1 MLRLAALGARI
12 MYKIEVDI
20 DRNLIKA
27 ELEGFWTAD
36 DFEQFIADEQA
47 ALSKLKCPA
56 GKHILLCDLSKLNVV
71 AQDVVGHIVTD
82 LNSQGPRDAAWV
94 AIVIH
99 SPLLKMQMQRLI
111 TRSNMVIFDDYIE
124 AEKWIFL
131 ESGYG

>member
-1 MLRLAALGARI
+1 
-12 MYKIEVDI
+12 MYKIEIDV

-36 DFEQFIADEQA
+36 DFEHFIADEQK
-47 ALSKLKCPA
+47 ALSKLKCLA

-71 AQDVVGHIVTD
+71 AQDVASHLVTE
-82 LNSQGPRDAAWV
+82 LNSQGPRDAAFV

-99 SPLLKMQMQRLI
+99 STLLKMQMQRLI

-124 AEKWIFL
+124 AEKWIL
-131 ESGYG
+131 SESSDG

>member
-1 MLRLAALGARI
+1 

-36 DFEQFIADEQA
+36 DFEHFIADEQA

-56 GKHILLCDLSKLNVV
+56 GKHIVLCDLSKLNVV
-71 AQDVVGHIVTD
+71 AQDVATHIIAE

-94 AIVIH
+94 AIVIQ
-99 SPLLKMQMQRLI
+99 STLLKMQMQRLI
-111 TRSNMVIFDDYIE
+111 TRSNMMIFDSYSESE
-124 AEKWIFL
+124 AWLLL
-131 ESGYG
+131 ESGYGTT

>member
-1 MLRLAALGARI
+1 V
-12 MYKIEVDI
+12 YKIEVDI

-47 ALSKLKCPA
+47 AISKLKCPA

-71 AQDVVGHIVTD
+71 AQDVAAHIVTE
-82 LNSQGPRDAAWV
+82 LNSEGPRDAAWV

-111 TRSNMVIFDDYIE
+111 TRSNISIFDNYID
-124 AEKWIFL
+124 AEKWIL
-131 ESGYG
+131 SESGYG

>member
-1 MLRLAALGARI
+1 
-12 MYKIEVDI
+12 MYKIEIDI

-36 DFEQFIADEQA
+36 DFEHFIADEQK

-71 AQDVVGHIVTD
+71 AQDVASHLVTE
-82 LNSQGPRDAAWV
+82 LNSQGPRDAAFV

-99 SPLLKMQMQRLI
+99 STLLKMQMQRLI

-124 AEKWIFL
+124 AEKWIL
-131 ESGYG
+131 SESSDG